1 MRFEFGCATDQGMVR
16 ETNQDRFLVHG
27 NLVAV
32 ADGMGGHAGGELAAE
47 TAVETLRRF
56 PAMTDPK
63 DVVSGI
69 HHANREVLHAAE
81 RTGMTNMGTTLVAAL
96 IRPERRSVV
105 VANVG
110 DSRAY
115 FMSQGELDQITE
127 DHSLVEDLIR
137 AGKISAEEARDHP
150 HRNVVTRVLGLGE
163 DPEVDTFELAVGA
176 DDMFLLAS
184 DGLFNE
190 VDHHVLAT
198 ILANADDLDEAASRL
213 VERANQNGGNDNI
226 TVVIVRVRDD
236 GPVAA
241 APASAA
247 EILATQVDSDSP
259 YDESGGIE
267 DRRDL
272 PQPSTAHASTDDG
285 LLAETVD
292 SILEGRTDLLDAA
305 SISSVGTL
313 GDTVTEDTV
322 SDDVSGSDDRAGLTG
337 LPDSDSVTTS
347 RDDPSEDPQTEEL
360 PVVEPRRRNRMR
372 AFVFAVCVVALLG
385 LGIGGLV
392 AYGRNAWFVETDGN
406 EVVIY
411 QGRPGGVLFIEP
423 QAVQLTG
430 IDINDLNP
438 GSRSRVV
445 DTPVFSSLDE
455 AEEFV
460 DQLELSSLRTSE

>member
-1 MRFEFGCATDQGMVR
+1 MRFEVACATDQGMIR
-16 ETNQDRFLVHG
+16 DSNQDRFLVHG
-27 NLVAV
+27 NFVAV

-47 TAVETLRRF
+47 TAVDDLRSF
-56 PAMTDPK
+56 PVMSDAK
-63 DVVSGI
+63 DVVAGI
-69 HHANREVLHAAE
+69 HHANREVLEAAH

-105 VANVG
+105 IANVG

-115 FMSQGELDQITE
+115 FMSRGELDQITK

-137 AGKISAEEARDHP
+137 AGKISEEEARDHP
-150 HRNVVTRVLGLGE
+150 HRNVVTRVLGLSE
-163 DPEVDTFELAVGA
+163 DPDVDTFELAVGA

-190 VDHHVLAT
+190 VDHHALAT
-198 ILANADDLDEAASRL
+198 ILANADDLDEAAARL

-236 GPVAA
+236 EPVAV

-247 EILATQVDSDSP
+247 EILNDARSAESAPRDTGDLDSEAAGVSDSISPLEPDAGFSEAVDSLLVDQP
-259 YDESGGIE
+259 EL
-267 DRRDL
+267 RDATL
-272 PQPSTAHASTDDG
+272 
-285 LLAETVD
+285 
-292 SILEGRTDLLDAA
+292 
-305 SISSVGTL
+305 ISSVDTL
-313 GDTVTEDTV
+313 GDTVAGGRF
-322 SDDVSGSDDRAGLTG
+322 SDEAGPIPGSDLDGEAATDDR
-337 LPDSDSVTTS
+337 
-347 RDDPSEDPQTEEL
+347 RTEEL
-360 PVVEPRRRNRMR
+360 PVVPPRRRNRMR
-372 AFVFAVCVVALLG
+372 AFVFVICVVALLG

-392 AYGRNAWFVETDGN
+392 AYGRNAWFVETVGN

-423 QAVQLTG
+423 QEVQPTG

-438 GSRSRVV
+438 GSRSRVTA
-445 DTPVFSSLDE
+445 TPVFSSLAE